1 MKTRPSEPPSSFQ
14 SRLSVLN
21 TAVTLSAVKDG
32 SGKSVCGYMSMC
44 VLCYVQFYYNNIH
57 VLLQFREYGTLLL
70 YYRMNIVYVRPLT
83 LFGPLPNI
91 HAQLLRTL
99 FHDKLIYTFSLI
111 ASQMCT
117 GTIFYVRN
125 N

>member
-1 MKTRPSEPPSSFQ
+1 
-14 SRLSVLN
+14 
-21 TAVTLSAVKDG
+21 
-32 SGKSVCGYMSMC
+32 
-44 VLCYVQFYYNNIH
+44 
-57 VLLQFREYGTLLL
+57 
-70 YYRMNIVYVRPLT
+70 MNIVYVRPLT

-117 GTIFYVRN
+117 GTIFYNYYYITIFSVACCIVVFYVNLVYNIVLFLCILACTNIITYEQIVLYIYCIEYPATNCRGTPLT
-125 N
+125 

>member
-1 MKTRPSEPPSSFQ
+1 M
-14 SRLSVLN
+14 
-21 TAVTLSAVKDG
+21 
-32 SGKSVCGYMSMC
+32 
-44 VLCYVQFYYNNIH
+44 NINIIIIIIIAT
-57 VLLQFREYGTLLL
+57 REYGTLLL

-117 GTIFYVRN
+117 GTIFYVRSN
-125 N
+125 SASASVSL

>member
-1 MKTRPSEPPSSFQ
+1 MNDQSPGCAGGICVVVRSARARGGFCAHARGAVFQ
-14 SRLSVLN
+14 VS
-21 TAVTLSAVKDG
+21 
-32 SGKSVCGYMSMC
+32 
-44 VLCYVQFYYNNIH
+44 
-57 VLLQFREYGTLLL
+57 REYGTLLL

-91 HAQLLRTL
+91 HAQLLYTL

-117 GTIFYVRN
+117 GTIFYVYSN
-125 N
+125 SASASVSL